1 MGCIT
6 FAGCSPK
13 PSPDTSQTKP
23 DTSKTSKVNLDYFQ
37 DADFESTLKENAVVV
52 VMFTADYW
60 GYCKPLKKDLESMAG
75 EFAGKAKFGMVDTQ
89 KTKIAGSYQ
98 VSGLPT
104 TIILKD
110 GVVSGTVIGPNA
122 PEIKKKL
129 MGVL

>member
-1 MGCIT
+1 
-6 FAGCSPK
+6 
-13 PSPDTSQTKP
+13 
-23 DTSKTSKVNLDYFQ
+23 
-37 DADFESTLKENAVVV
+37 
-52 VMFTADYW
+52 
-60 GYCKPLKKDLESMAG
+60 MAG